1 MEVNKLLVIL
11 AIIVLIITGTIYTIQ
26 VVTNKTDASPTTQI
40 VVNGN
45 GSSGTGNV
53 TTTTQVTQKVVTVQ
67 SGDNNKADTT
77 PKVSTPTYATTADP
91 YEKG

>member
-26 VVTNKTDASPTTQI
+26 VVTNKTDASPTAQI

-53 TTTTQVTQKVVTVQ
+53 ITTTQVNQVTVQ
-67 SGDNNKADTT
+67 GNDNNVEQAPEVTSAADAAQHRTKT
-77 PKVSTPTYATTADP
+77 
-91 YEKG
+91 